1 MILIF
6 FIQISPRPL
15 IPAIIYYFVGSVPH
29 TMAEMV
35 SESKIL
41 PDHNIVILGGSYG
54 GISTAH
60 YLLKHV
66 IPVLSNQNSYRITL
80 VSASSQ
86 ALCRQACPRAL
97 LSDSMFP
104 QDKLFVDIPELFD
117 QYPKG
122 SFSFIH
128 GTATELDTVN
138 RSVTISLKT
147 EVDVT
152 EKVEFYALVIATGAS
167 TMSPLLGLNQ
177 DENVLRK
184 NWATFRRALPNAKN
198 IVISGGGPS
207 AIETA
212 GELGEF
218 LNGPP
223 RWFQSKSPSPKV
235 SITVITASS
244 RILAVL
250 PTSSAR
256 KAEKFLT
263 NVGVTVLK
271 NTRVTS
277 VAPLEPGA
285 DGVDSKTVLAMDSG
299 DTINADLYI
308 PATGTKP
315 NTDFIPKA
323 LLTTEG
329 RVKCSRTFRV
339 DEAGPRVYAIGDVAS
354 CVKQPA
360 VHALFKAIPILC
372 TNMKRDLSIMT
383 GQYRASAGE
392 DRVFIEDDRPSQ
404 LVPIGKSKGV
414 GVAMGYRLPS
424 FLVWLIKGRDY
435 WLWTTES
442 LWSGKQWAKE
452 S

>member
-1 MILIF
+1 
-6 FIQISPRPL
+6 
-15 IPAIIYYFVGSVPH
+15 
-29 TMAEMV
+29 MV
-35 SESKIL
+35 SESKIQ
-41 PDHNIVILGGSYG
+41 PNHNIVILGGSYG

-66 IPVLSNQNSYRITL
+66 IPVSNQNSYRITL

-128 GTATELDTVN
+128 GTATELNTVDRN
-138 RSVTISLKT
+138 VTISLKT
-147 EVDVT
+147 QVDVT

-184 NWATFRRALPNAKN
+184 NWAAFRRALPNAKN
-198 IVISGGGPS
+198 IVISGEALPQLKPLS
-207 AIETA
+207 K
-212 GELGEF
+212 
-218 LNGPP
+218 PP
-223 RWFQSKSPSPKV
+223 NPKV

-256 KAEKFLT
+256 EAEKCLT
-263 NVGVTVLK
+263 KVGVTVWK
-271 NTRVTS
+271 NIRVTS

-285 DGVDSKTVLAMDSG
+285 DGVGSKAVLTMDSG
-299 DTINADLYI
+299 DIINADLYI

-323 LLTTEG
+323 LLTMDG
-329 RVKCSRTFRV
+329 RVNCSRAFRV
-339 DEAGPRVYAIGDVAS
+339 DEAGPRIYAIGDVAS

-360 VHALFKAIPILC
+360 VHSLFKAIPILC
-372 TNMKRDLSIMT
+372 ANMKRDLSMAP
-383 GQYRASAGE
+383 GQYRASGE

-404 LVPIGKSKGV
+404 LVPIGKSNGV
-414 GVAMGYRLPS
+414 GIAMGYRLPS
-424 FLVWLIKGRDY
+424 FLVCLMKGRDY

-452 S
+452 